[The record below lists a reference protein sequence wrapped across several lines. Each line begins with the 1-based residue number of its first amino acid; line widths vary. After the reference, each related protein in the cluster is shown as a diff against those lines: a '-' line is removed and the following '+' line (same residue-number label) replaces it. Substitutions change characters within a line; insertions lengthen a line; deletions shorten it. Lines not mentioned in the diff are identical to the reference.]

1 MLCYRARMNFLAHCL
16 LARGDD
22 GLVMGAL
29 LGDFVRGRDALD
41 ALPGPIRSGVRLH
54 RRIDRHTD
62 RSEPV
67 QALRPRFPSP
77 FRRYAGIVIDVG
89 FDHCLA
95 KDWARWAEGSLEAFD
110 AEIRAVLARHQP
122 SVPHDLQRFIN
133 YADRRG
139 LFAAYRDPG
148 EILFTLAN
156 MGRRFARSNP
166 LHRVGEI
173 WDEVLPPMEAAFEA
187 LFPELR
193 TLAEDYRSRST

>member
-1 MLCYRARMNFLAHCL
+1 MNFLAHCL

-29 LGDFVRGRDALD
+29 LGDFIRGREALY

-54 RRIDRHTD
+54 RRIDRYTD

-67 QALRPRFPSP
+67 QALRPRFPPP

-95 KDWARWAEGSLEAFD
+95 RDWARWADGSLGDFD
-110 AEIRAVLARHQP
+110 GEIRAVLARHEASIP
-122 SVPHDLQRFIN
+122 EDLRRFMA

-139 LFAAYRDPG
+139 LFEAYRDPG
-148 EILFTLAN
+148 EILFTLRN

-166 LHRVGEI
+166 LHRVREI
-173 WDEVLPPMEAAFEA
+173 WDEVLPPMQAAFDA

-193 TLAEDYRSRST
+193 TLAADYRSRST

>member
-1 MLCYRARMNFLAHCL
+1 MLCYRARMNFLAHSL

-22 GLVMGAL
+22 GLMMGAL

-41 ALPGPIRSGVRLH
+41 ALPAPIRSGVRLH

-62 RSEPV
+62 RSAPV
-67 QALRPRFPSP
+67 HDLRPRFPPP

-110 AEIRAVLARHQP
+110 AEIRAVLSRHEA
-122 SVPHDLQRFIN
+122 SVPPELERFMA

-156 MGRRFARSNP
+156 MGRRFTRSNP

-173 WDEVLPPMEAAFEA
+173 WDEVLPPMQVAFDA
-187 LFPELR
+187 LFPELIE
-193 TLAEDYRSRST
+193 LARDYRSRST